1 MKTTHTL
8 TKLSHS
14 ELRKIGLALNASGK
28 SPQVTPRSE
37 TDGLSSPKDCPDR
50 ETPPENMR
58 THVISIAESSPQL
71 WFVSMALVS
80 YMVIVSTVV
89 YNLMGT
95 AHDHLSEEGPTWYHS
110 QLSVRTHY

>member
-1 MKTTHTL
+1 MQTTHTL

-14 ELRKIGLALNASGK
+14 ELRKIGLALNAK

-37 TDGLSSPKDCPDR
+37 TDGLSFPKDYPDR

-58 THVISIAESSPQL
+58 THDFSISESSPQL
-71 WFVSMALVS
+71 WFVSTALMS
-80 YMVIVSTVV
+80 YMVIVGTVV
-89 YNLMGT
+89 YILMGT
-95 AHDHLSEEGPTWYHS
+95 AHDCLSEGGATWYHS